1 MKLSFRPLSALIALS
16 GLSAFACTGEVV
28 ATPAADAGTDVQ
40 VVDSSTD
47 SSKPDAS
54 PTDSAAE
61 AATDATADATPPYDV
76 KTTAGLVLWLD
87 ASQGVTG
94 TSAVSAWADQSGS
107 SNNAAMATVNYQPAL
122 VAASIGGKP
131 AIHFTGGTH
140 LAVADAASLQWGTG
154 DFHVSVV
161 LKHNTLGSTYGMVF
175 SKQEA
180 GNPFPG
186 PGIFANYPLPAQG
199 TAIGGQVNYNTYIS
213 SAATG
218 LNDNVGRQFSLTR
231 TAGVI
236 SVRVNGTQTTGASSA
251 INVDAVGR
259 VLSLGANATGGQALA
274 GDIAEVIAVKGAI
287 SGGTMASLE
296 GYLKAKYSL

>member
-1 MKLSFRPLSALIALS
+1 MKLSFRTLAALLSLS
-16 GLSAFACTGEVV
+16 GWSAFACTGEVLP
-28 ATPAADAGTDVQ
+28 TPATDAGEDVQ
-40 VVDSSTD
+40 VADSATD

-54 PTDSAAE
+54 GDSATE
-61 AATDATADATPPYDV
+61 AATDATTDATPPYDV

-87 ASQGVTG
+87 AAQGVTG

-107 SNNAAMATVNYQPAL
+107 NNSAAMATANYQPAL

-140 LAVADAASLQWGTG
+140 LAVADAVSLQWGTA
-154 DFHVSVV
+154 DFHVSIV
-161 LKHNTLGSTYGMVF
+161 LKHNTLSSTYGMVF

-180 GNPFPG
+180 ANPFPG
-186 PGIFANYPLPAQG
+186 PGIFANYPLPSQG

-213 SAATG
+213 TATTG

-231 TAGVI
+231 TGGVI

-259 VLSLGANATGGQALA
+259 VLSLGANATGGQALS

-287 SGGTMASLE
+287 SVGTMASLE